1 MTRTSITMVL
11 AFALTAGIALAQG
24 QGKVGVLPGTNHGDV
39 YRVGAGVSPPVPIYN
54 PEPEYSEEA
63 CKAKYQGSVTL
74 QVVVNEKGAPTNI
87 RVVKKLGLGLDEKAI
102 EAVMKWRF
110 KPGLKDGMP
119 VSVMVT
125 IEVGFRLAAEKKSC

>member
-11 AFALTAGIALAQG
+11 AFALTAGIAFTQG
-24 QGKVGVLPGTNHGDV
+24 DGKVGVPPSKDHGDV

-63 CKAKYQGSVTL
+63 CKAKYQGSSAL
-74 QVVVNEKGAPTNI
+74 QVVVNEKGAPIEI
-87 RVVKKLGLGLDEKAI
+87 RVVRKLGLGLDERAI
-102 EAVMKWRF
+102 EAVSKWRF
-110 KPGLKDGMP
+110 KPGTKDDKP

-125 IEVGFRLAAEKKSC
+125 IEVGFRPPSGKKSC